1 LRSLIVKAYTLARS
15 SARLT
20 ATNSPHSPNKP
31 ANQSRANRST
41 TRFERIAAIEKHLGL
56 DKKIAA

>member
-1 LRSLIVKAYTLARS
+1 VKAYTLARS